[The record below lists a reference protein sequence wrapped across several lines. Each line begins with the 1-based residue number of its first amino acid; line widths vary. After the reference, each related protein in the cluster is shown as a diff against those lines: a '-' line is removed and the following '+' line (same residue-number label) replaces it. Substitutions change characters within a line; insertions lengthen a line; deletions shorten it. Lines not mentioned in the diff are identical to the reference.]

1 MTLPKSFR
9 LRLRRLPL
17 RLRRPLSGGA
27 DGVHA
32 SRQRG
37 AGLSFVENRPY
48 VPGDDPRAIN
58 WPLTARHGSPI
69 VKRYEAGREL
79 ALWLLID
86 PSPSMFTGDP
96 VAPMRWAVELAGA
109 AGAALS
115 AGGDRLGLVVP
126 GDKGASAVRIAPR
139 RGHGAYQRVLEAIA
153 DLAPRVP
160 RTQDWRDSLGRW
172 AAAGCGQHVWLIS
185 NGDGLLGLGQLLKP
199 IAAGHRVVWFCPT
212 TGGGKGTVRWPG
224 GDAPSGIEVQAWDMA
239 DDPVAR
245 LGRWLR

>member
-1 MTLPKSFR
+1 
-9 LRLRRLPL
+9 LRRLPI

-48 VPGDDPRAIN
+48 VPGDDVRAIN
-58 WPLTARHGSPI
+58 WPLTARVGSPV

-96 VAPMRWAVELAGA
+96 VAPLRWAVELAGA
-109 AGAALS
+109 AMAALM

-126 GDKGASAVRIAPR
+126 GDKGAPAIRIAPR
-139 RGHGAYQRVLEAIA
+139 RGWSACQGVLEAMA
-153 DLAPRVP
+153 GLAPRTP
-160 RTQDWRDSLGRW
+160 SAQDWRDALGGW
-172 AAAGCGQHVWLIS
+172 ASAGRRQPVWLIS
-185 NGDGLLGLGQLLKP
+185 DGGGILGLGLALKP
-199 IAAGHRVVWFCPT
+199 IAARHRVVWFCPT
-212 TGGGKGTVRWPG
+212 SGGRQGHPTRWPG
-224 GDAPSGIEVQAWDMA
+224 GDAPPGVEVQAWDMA

-245 LGRWLR
+245 LGQWLKTGA